1 MIWNPLMGIINAL
14 YAYFCVYFTKNVFPL
29 PPIYKKNI
37 KLCRFCWQNPAEMSF
52 FPDFLS
58 FYILKHYNLL

>member
-14 YAYFCVYFTKNVFPL
+14 YAYFCVYLTKKRVSPTPNL
-29 PPIYKKNI
+29 QKHI
-37 KLCRFCWQNPAEMSF
+37 KLCPFCWQNPAKMSF

>member
-29 PPIYKKNI
+29 PPIYKKT
-37 KLCRFCWQNPAEMSF
+37 
-52 FPDFLS
+52 
-58 FYILKHYNLL
+58 